1 MPNPFPRTPEF
12 SGALYTPSRVEAEVF
27 DLEIE
32 GTLPASIHGAFYQV
46 APDPQFPPML
56 GNDIFFNGDG
66 MVSAFY
72 FADGKVSLRRRYVK
86 TDRLM
91 AQRREGRSLNGVYRN
106 AYTNDPLAAKNN
118 TTANTTVVPHNGVLL
133 ALKEDA
139 MPWALDLDTLETLGE
154 WDFGGQIRS
163 ATFTAHPKLD
173 PATGNLLAFSYEAK
187 GDGTPDLA
195 YFEISADGKLLHET
209 WFQAPYAAMVHDFAV
224 TEHYVVFPLIPLTV
238 DVERMKNGGQHFQWQ
253 PDLPQLFAVL
263 PRAGSAQDVRWFK
276 GPKDGFQGH
285 TLNAYDEGNKVYV
298 DMPVTGGN
306 IFYFFPQADGYVPP
320 PETLAASLMRWTF
333 DLDSTQD
340 EVQPQPFTD
349 YPCEFPR
356 CDARYLGRKY
366 EHGFVIALDP
376 RRPYNPAN
384 GPMPFQFF
392 NLLAHVN
399 LTTGITDAWF
409 PGDSGCFQE
418 PIFIPRAA
426 DAAEADGYVVAL
438 LNDLV
443 SGQSELVV
451 LDSQNMAAGP
461 IARIKVPL
469 RMRMSLHGCWAPQQ
483 K

>member
-1 MPNPFPRTPEF
+1 MTSLFPRTPEF
-12 SGALYTPSRVEAEVF
+12 SGALYTPSRVEADVN

-32 GTLPASIHGAFYQV
+32 GVLPDSICGTFYQV
-46 APDPQFPPML
+46 APDHQYPPML
-56 GNDIFFNGDG
+56 GTDIFFNGDG
-66 MVSAFY
+66 MVSGFY

-86 TDRLM
+86 TDRLL

-106 AYTNDPLAAKNN
+106 TYTNDPLAAQNN
-118 TTANTTVVPHNGVLL
+118 TTANTTVMPHNGMLL
-133 ALKEDA
+133 AFKEDA
-139 MPWALDLDTLETLGE
+139 MPWALNPETLETLGE
-154 WDFGGQIRS
+154 WNFEGQITS

-195 YFEISADGKLLHET
+195 YFEISAQGKLLHEI

-238 DVERMKNGGQHFQWQ
+238 DVERMKKGGPHFQWQ

-263 PRAGSAQDVRWFK
+263 PRDGQASDVRWFR
-276 GPKDGFQGH
+276 GPTQGFQGH
-285 TLNAYDEGNKVYV
+285 TLNAFDEDGKVYV

-333 DLDSTQD
+333 DLNSPCED
-340 EVQPQPFTD
+340 VQPQPLND

-356 CDARYLGRKY
+356 CDDRYIGRKY
-366 EHGFVIALDP
+366 EHGILLAFDP
-376 RRPYNPAN
+376 ERPYNASN

-392 NLLAHVN
+392 NLLAHLN
-399 LTTGITDAWF
+399 LTTGVTDAWF

-418 PIFIPRAA
+418 PIFIPRSPHA
-426 DAAEADGYVVAL
+426 DEADGYVVAL
-438 LNDLV
+438 LNLIAEARN
-443 SGQSELVV
+443 ELVV
-451 LDSQNMAAGP
+451 LDTRDMQGGP
-461 IARIKVPL
+461 IARIRIPF
-469 RMRMSLHGCWAPQQ
+469 RMRMSLHGCWVPG
-483 K
+483 